1 MKRHP
6 RNSLSPHSDP
16 LPSECPFTGLPIR
29 TQADWVYRN
38 PKGSYEAS
46 FALIGR
52 RIALVIAKG
61 YVEDVD
67 MRRAIDLAESIK
79 ASVLTGNTRYASIEN
94 FTQARGA
101 TAEARRR
108 YLAYTN
114 RLERLL
120 GTFVFGLPPF
130 FRLSFNLTRRLGL
143 HRHKVQ
149 VVADYRAAIRAAV
162 ALTGGDAIRQQRL
175 SVRPPPLRADWPL
188 ALPTTGDRRLGQP
201 PPLQPSQAD
210 ADYRDHVDHLLEY
223 LGGIDPQKPGIPRR
237 RKLDGGRHAA
247 LEPVCAAIELMK
259 TKMDQLVEE
268 QQRTVDVLRR
278 RRSELQRKSAELER
292 QNRDLRQLLQHNAD
306 DSRELEAG
314 VVRNAHGIL
323 KPLITAMQQNRTS
336 PAQTVCLN
344 RLNRQLDD
352 LLDSLAPRLDSPRF
366 NLTVQELRV
375 ARLIRE
381 GFASRQ
387 IADRLQIRLRTVT
400 THRVRIRTKLGIKGQ
415 RRNMRT
421 CLLAIPDDGF
431 AAEKIRW

>member
-1 MKRHP
+1 MKHHP
-6 RNSLSPHSDP
+6 KAGPLHLADP
-16 LPSECPFTGLPIR
+16 LPSVCPYSGLPIR

-38 PKGSYEAS
+38 PNGSYEAS
-46 FALIGR
+46 FALIGQ

-61 YVEDVD
+61 YVEDAD
-67 MRRAIDLAESIK
+67 LRRAIDLAESIK
-79 ASVLTGNTRYASIEN
+79 AIVLPGSIRYASIEN

-149 VVADYRAAIRAAV
+149 VVADYRAAIRAAI
-162 ALTGGDAIRQQRL
+162 ALTGDEPKQHPRL
-175 SVRPPPLRADWPL
+175 PSQLKIACTDWPL
-188 ALPTTGDRRLGQP
+188 SIQAAGDRRLGQP
-201 PPLQPSQAD
+201 PPLKASA
-210 ADYRDHVDHLLEY
+210 AEAAYRDHVDHLLEY
-223 LGGIDPQKPGIPRR
+223 LGGIDPQKPGIPQRR
-237 RKLDGGRHAA
+237 EVDGGRHAS
-247 LEPVCAAIELMK
+247 LEPVYKAIESMK
-259 TKMDQLVEE
+259 TNMDHLVD
-268 QQRTVDVLRR
+268 QQQHTLAVLNHRR
-278 RRSELQRKSAELER
+278 NELQLKSAALER
-292 QNRDLRQLLQHNAD
+292 QNRDLRRLLQHNAD
-306 DSRELEAG
+306 DNRELEAG

-323 KPLITAMQQNRTS
+323 KPLIRAMRDNRPT
-336 PAQTVCLN
+336 PAQTDCLN
-344 RLNRQLDD
+344 RLNRQLDE

-366 NLTVQELRV
+366 NLTSQELRV

-387 IADRLQIRLRTVT
+387 IAARLKIGIRTVT
-400 THRVRIRTKLGIKGQ
+400 THRMRIRTKLGIKGQ

-421 CLLAIPDDGF
+421 CLLAIPDDDF
-431 AAEKIRW
+431 EAKVPP

>member
-1 MKRHP
+1 MKRH
-6 RNSLSPHSDP
+6 SKSSFLHLSDP
-16 LPSECPFTGLPIR
+16 LPSVCPFSGLPIR

-38 PKGSYEAS
+38 PNGSYEAS
-46 FALIGR
+46 FALIGQ

-61 YVEDVD
+61 YVEEAD

-79 ASVLTGNTRYASIEN
+79 AIVLPDNTPYASIEN

-101 TAEARRR
+101 TVEARRR

-114 RLERLL
+114 RLEGLL

-162 ALTGGDAIRQQRL
+162 ALTGEETIRPQRIP
-175 SVRPPPLRADWPL
+175 SHQASPRADWPL
-188 ALPTTGDRRLGQP
+188 SIPAAGDRRLGQP
-201 PPLQPSQAD
+201 PPLQPSPVD
-210 ADYRDHVDHLLEY
+210 AVYCDHVDHLLEY

-237 RKLDGGRHAA
+237 RKLDGGRHTA
-247 LEPVCAAIELMK
+247 LEPVCAAIESMK
-259 TKMDQLVEE
+259 TNMDHLVEE
-268 QQRTVDVLRR
+268 QQRTLDVLSR
-278 RRSELQRKSAELER
+278 RRSELQRKSAALER

-323 KPLITAMQQNRTS
+323 KPLIAAMQHNRAS
-336 PAQTVCLN
+336 PAQTDCLN
-344 RLNRQLDD
+344 RLNRQLDE

-366 NLTVQELRV
+366 NLTAQELRV

-381 GFASRQ
+381 GFDSRQ
-387 IADRLQIRLRTVT
+387 IAERLQIGIRTVA
-400 THRVRIRTKLGIKGQ
+400 THRERIRTKLGIKGQ

-431 AAEKIRW
+431 EAEVST

>member
-6 RNSLSPHSDP
+6 KSSLPFLSDP
-16 LPSECPFTGLPIR
+16 LPSVCPFSGLPIR

-38 PKGSYEAS
+38 PNGSYEAS
-46 FALIGR
+46 FALIGQ

-61 YVEDVD
+61 YVEDAD
-67 MRRAIDLAESIK
+67 MRRAIKMAESIK
-79 ASVLTGNTRYASIEN
+79 AVVLPGNTRYVSIEN

-149 VVADYRAAIRAAV
+149 VVADYRAAIRAAI
-162 ALTGGDAIRQQRL
+162 ALTGNEPIRPQRL
-175 SVRPPPLRADWPL
+175 SGPPEASRTDWPFS
-188 ALPTTGDRRLGQP
+188 LPAAGDRRLGQP
-201 PPLQPSQAD
+201 PPLQPSPND
-210 ADYRDHVDHLLEY
+210 AIYRGHVDHLLEY

-259 TKMDQLVEE
+259 TNMDHLVEE
-268 QQRTVDVLRR
+268 QQRTLDVLNRR
-278 RRSELQRKSAELER
+278 RGELQRKSAALER
-292 QNRDLRQLLQHNAD
+292 QNRDLRQILQHNTD

-314 VVRNAHGIL
+314 VVRNAHEII
-323 KPLITAMQQNRTS
+323 KPLITAMQQNRAS
-336 PAQTVCLN
+336 PAQTVCLR
-344 RLNRQLDD
+344 RLDRQLDE

-366 NLTVQELRV
+366 SLTAQELRV

-387 IADRLQIRLRTVT
+387 IADRLQIGIRTVT
-400 THRVRIRTKLGIKGQ
+400 THRMRIRTKLGIKGQ

-421 CLLAIPDDGF
+421 CLLAIPDDDF
-431 AAEKIRW
+431 EAEVST

>member
-1 MKRHP
+1 MKDHP
-6 RNSLSPHSDP
+6 KTGPLHLLAP
-16 LPSECPFTGLPIR
+16 LPSVCPYSGLSIR

-38 PKGSYEAS
+38 PNGSYEAS
-46 FALIGR
+46 FALIGQ

-61 YVEDVD
+61 YVEDAD
-67 MRRAIDLAESIK
+67 MRRAIELAESIK
-79 ASVLTGNTRYASIEN
+79 AMVLPGNTRYASIEN

-101 TAEARRR
+101 TVEARRR
-108 YLAYTN
+108 YLAYSN
-114 RLERLL
+114 RLEGLL
-120 GTFVFGLPPF
+120 GTFVYGLPPF

-162 ALTGGDAIRQQRL
+162 ALTGDEPIR
-175 SVRPPPLRADWPL
+175 RPILPSHLNTPCADWPL
-188 ALPTTGDRRLGQP
+188 SIQATGDRRLGQP
-201 PPLQPSQAD
+201 PPLQASA
-210 ADYRDHVDHLLEY
+210 AEAAYRDHVDHLLEY

-237 RKLDGGRHAA
+237 RKVDGGRHAS
-247 LEPVCAAIELMK
+247 LEPVCAAIESMK
-259 TKMDQLVEE
+259 TNMDLLVEE
-268 QQRTVDVLRR
+268 QQHTLAVLSRR
-278 RRSELQRKSAELER
+278 RNELQRKSAALER

-323 KPLITAMQQNRTS
+323 KPLIGAMRLNKTT

-344 RLNRQLDD
+344 RLNRQLDE
-352 LLDSLAPRLDSPRF
+352 LLDSLTPRLDSPRF
-366 NLTVQELRV
+366 NLTAQELRV

-387 IADRLQIRLRTVT
+387 IAARLEIGVRTVT
-400 THRVRIRTKLGIKGQ
+400 THRMRIRTKLGIKGR

-421 CLLAIPDDGF
+421 CLLAIPDDDF
-431 AAEKIRW
+431 ETKVPP

>member
-6 RNSLSPHSDP
+6 KSSLWHLTDP
-16 LPSECPFTGLPIR
+16 LPSACPFSGLPIR

-38 PKGSYEAS
+38 PNGSYEAS
-46 FALIGR
+46 FALIGHQ
-52 RIALVIAKG
+52 IALVIARG
-61 YVEDVD
+61 YVEDTD

-79 ASVLTGNTRYASIEN
+79 AIVLPGNTRYVSIEN
-94 FTQARGA
+94 FAQARGA

-149 VVADYRAAIRAAV
+149 VLPDYRAAIHAAM
-162 ALTGGDAIRQQRL
+162 ALTGDEPIRHLRRPTHRQSRRIDGSLSIAGD
-175 SVRPPPLRADWPL
+175 
-188 ALPTTGDRRLGQP
+188 GDRRLGQP
-201 PPLQPSQAD
+201 PPLQPSPSEA
-210 ADYRDHVDHLLEY
+210 AYRDHVNHLLEY

-259 TKMDQLVEE
+259 TNMDHLVEE
-268 QQRTVDVLRR
+268 QQRTVDVLSR
-278 RRSELQRKSAELER
+278 RRSELQRKSAALER
-292 QNRDLRQLLQHNAD
+292 QNRDLRQLLQHNTD
-306 DSRELEAG
+306 DSRELETG

-323 KPLITAMQQNRTS
+323 KPLITAMQQNRASTD
-336 PAQTVCLN
+336 QTACLN
-344 RLNRQLDD
+344 RLNRQLDE

-366 NLTVQELRV
+366 NLTARELRV

-381 GFASRQ
+381 GFASQQ
-387 IADRLQIRLRTVT
+387 IADRLQIGIRTVT
-400 THRVRIRTKLGIKGQ
+400 THRVRIRTKLGIQGQ

-431 AAEKIRW
+431 KTEVSI